1 MSCSSKYE
9 KLVEYLKTHYT
20 YQLKLNKFEVGNN
33 ENSEASIKRNV
44 YGQIMEFVEN
54 LETQEELKEKQ
65 KSNVIPVNFS
75 MDGVTTLGTVPPFD
89 PPADTAGA
97 VAADTVSLNFNT
109 DPNVFGTATTYPI
122 TFGSSS
128 DTDTLNFGTPI
139 PGGMG
144 EDHISFNLT
153 DSKVTEAKNETEWK
167 DFFKPSSDEPQ
178 YYSDIHGIVAGDINL
193 STEKDD
199 K

>member
-20 YQLKLNKFEVGNN
+20 YQLKLNNFDVGNN

-65 KSNVIPVNFS
+65 KSNLIPVDFS
-75 MDGVTTLGTVPPFD
+75 MNGVTTLGA
-89 PPADTAGA
+89 ADTAGA
-97 VAADTVSLNFNT
+97 VAADTISLNFNT

-167 DFFKPSSDEPQ
+167 DFFKPSKDQPP
-178 YYSDIHGIVAGDINL
+178 YYEDDFGLVAGDINL

>member
-20 YQLKLNKFEVGNN
+20 YQLKLNNFDVCNN

-122 TFGSSS
+122 TFGGS
-128 DTDTLNFGTPI
+128 DTDTLNIGTPI

-144 EDHISFNLT
+144 EDHISFNST
-153 DSKVTEAKNETEWK
+153 YRKVTEAKNETEWK
-167 DFFKPSSDEPQ
+167 DFFKPSKDQPP
-178 YYSDIHGIVAGDINL
+178 YYEDDFGLVAGEL
-193 STEKDD
+193 PTTKDD

>member
-20 YQLKLNKFEVGNN
+20 YQLKLNNFDVGNN

-109 DPNVFGTATTYPI
+109 DPNVFGTATTYPV
-122 TFGSSS
+122 TFGGS
-128 DTDTLNFGTPI
+128 DTDTLNIGTPI

-144 EDHISFNLT
+144 EDHISFNST
-153 DSKVTEAKNETEWK
+153 SRKVTEAKNETEWK
-167 DFFKPSSDEPQ
+167 DFFKPSKDQPPYYEDEF
-178 YYSDIHGIVAGDINL
+178 GLVAGEL
-193 STEKDD
+193 PTTKDD

>member
-20 YQLKLNKFEVGNN
+20 YQLKLNNFDVGNN

-44 YGQIMEFVEN
+44 YGQIMDFVEN

-65 KSNVIPVNFS
+65 KSNLIPVDF
-75 MDGVTTLGTVPPFD
+75 GT
-89 PPADTAGA
+89 PAG
-97 VAADTVSLNFNT
+97 ADTVSLDFTT
-109 DPNVFGTATTYPI
+109 DPITFGEQKTYPI
-122 TFGSSS
+122 TLGGS

-153 DSKVTEAKNETEWK
+153 DSKVTEAKNEKEWK
-167 DFFKPSSDEPQ
+167 DFFKSSSDEPQ
-178 YYSDIHGIVAGDINL
+178 YYSDIHGIVAGELPDD
-193 STEKDD
+193 KDD

>member
-20 YQLKLNKFEVGNN
+20 YQLKLNSFAIGNN
-33 ENSEASIKRNV
+33 EELDSKIRREV
-44 YGQIMEFVEN
+44 YKNIMEFVEN
-54 LETQEELKEKQ
+54 LETQEELQEKQ
-65 KSNVIPVNFS
+65 KNNLIPVDF
-75 MDGVTTLGTVPPFD
+75 GTPAG
-89 PPADTAGA
+89 ADTI
-97 VAADTVSLNFNT
+97 SLNFNT
-109 DPNVFGTATTYPI
+109 DPNVFGTATTYPV
-122 TFGSSS
+122 TLGGS
-128 DTDTLNFGTPI
+128 DTDTLNIGAPI

-167 DFFKPSSDEPQ
+167 DFFKPSKDQPPYYEDEF
-178 YYSDIHGIVAGDINL
+178 GLVAGDINL

>member
-20 YQLKLNKFEVGNN
+20 YQLKLNNFDVGNN

-44 YGQIMEFVEN
+44 YGQIMDFVEN
-54 LETQEELKEKQ
+54 LETQEELQEKQ
-65 KSNVIPVNFS
+65 KSNLIPVDF
-75 MDGVTTLGTVPPFD
+75 GTPAG
-89 PPADTAGA
+89 ADTI
-97 VAADTVSLNFNT
+97 SLDFTT
-109 DPNVFGTATTYPI
+109 DPITFGEQKTYPI
-122 TFGSSS
+122 TLGGS

-153 DSKVTEAKNETEWK
+153 DSKVTEAKNEKE
-167 DFFKPSSDEPQ
+167 
-178 YYSDIHGIVAGDINL
+178 VN
-193 STEKDD
+193 
-199 K
+199 

>member
-20 YQLKLNKFEVGNN
+20 YQLKLNNFDVGNN

-122 TFGSSS
+122 TFGGS
-128 DTDTLNFGTPI
+128 DTDTLNIGTPI

-144 EDHISFNLT
+144 EDHISFNST
-153 DSKVTEAKNETEWK
+153 YRKVTEAKNETEWK
-167 DFFKPSSDEPQ
+167 DFFKPSKDQPP
-178 YYSDIHGIVAGDINL
+178 YYEDDFGLVAGEL
-193 STEKDD
+193 PTTKDD

>member
-20 YQLKLNKFEVGNN
+20 YQLKLNNFDVGNN

-44 YGQIMEFVEN
+44 YGQIMDFVEN
-54 LETQEELKEKQ
+54 LETQEELQEKQ
-65 KSNVIPVNFS
+65 KSNLIPVDF
-75 MDGVTTLGTVPPFD
+75 GT
-89 PPADTAGA
+89 PAG
-97 VAADTVSLNFNT
+97 ADTVSLDFTT
-109 DPNVFGTATTYPI
+109 DPITFGEQKTYPI
-122 TFGSSS
+122 TLGGS
-128 DTDTLNFGTPI
+128 DTDTLIFGTPI

-153 DSKVTEAKNETEWK
+153 DSKVTEAKNEKEWK
-167 DFFKPSSDEPQ
+167 DFFKSSSDEPQ

>member
-20 YQLKLNKFEVGNN
+20 YQLKLNNFDVGNN

-44 YGQIMEFVEN
+44 YGQIIEFVEN

-65 KSNVIPVNFS
+65 KSNLIPVDFS
-75 MDGVTTLGTVPPFD
+75 MSGVTTLG
-89 PPADTAGA
+89 
-97 VAADTVSLNFNT
+97 AADTVSLDFTT
-109 DPNVFGTATTYPI
+109 DPITFGEQKTYPI
-122 TFGSSS
+122 TLGSG
-128 DTDTLNFGTPI
+128 DTDTINFGTPI

-167 DFFKPSSDEPQ
+167 DFFKPSSDEPH

>member
-20 YQLKLNKFEVGNN
+20 YQLKLNNFDVGNN

-44 YGQIMEFVEN
+44 YGQIMDFVEN
-54 LETQEELKEKQ
+54 LETQEELQEKQ
-65 KSNVIPVNFS
+65 KSNLIPVDF
-75 MDGVTTLGTVPPFD
+75 GTPAG
-89 PPADTAGA
+89 ADTI
-97 VAADTVSLNFNT
+97 SLDFTT
-109 DPNVFGTATTYPI
+109 DPITFGEQKTYPI
-122 TFGSSS
+122 TLGGS

-153 DSKVTEAKNETEWK
+153 DSKVTEAKNEKEWK
-167 DFFKPSSDEPQ
+167 DFFKSSSDEPQ

>member
-20 YQLKLNKFEVGNN
+20 YQLKLNKFDVGNN

-75 MDGVTTLGTVPPFD
+75 MDGVTTLGTVD
-89 PPADTAGA
+89 SAGA

-122 TFGSSS
+122 TFGRSS
-128 DTDTLNFGTPI
+128 DTDTLNFGSPI

-167 DFFKPSSDEPQ
+167 DFFKPSKDQPP
-178 YYSDIHGIVAGDINL
+178 YYEDDFGLVAGEL
-193 STEKDD
+193 PTTKDD

>member
-20 YQLKLNKFEVGNN
+20 YQLKLNNFDVGNN

-44 YGQIMEFVEN
+44 YGQIMDFVEN
-54 LETQEELKEKQ
+54 LETQEELQEKQ
-65 KSNVIPVNFS
+65 KSNLIPVDF
-75 MDGVTTLGTVPPFD
+75 GT
-89 PPADTAGA
+89 PAG
-97 VAADTVSLNFNT
+97 ADTVSLDFTT
-109 DPNVFGTATTYPI
+109 DPITFGEQKTYPI
-122 TFGSSS
+122 TLGGS

-153 DSKVTEAKNETEWK
+153 DSKVTEAKNEKEWK
-167 DFFKPSSDEPQ
+167 DFFKSSSDEPQ
-178 YYSDIHGIVAGDINL
+178 YYSDIHGIVAGEFP
-193 STEKDD
+193 TTKDD